1 MLQLSFNPSGSQVGR
16 RGTQSFILY
25 RTETPPEGTG
35 FNPLLLWSKPM
46 SIAVYRGHLYNT
58 DRNMEKE
65 FEYRKVT
72 TKYRG
77 IEYTT
82 TVKVEVSK

>member
-1 MLQLSFNPSGSQVGR
+1 
-16 RGTQSFILY
+16 
-25 RTETPPEGTG
+25 
-35 FNPLLLWSKPM
+35 M

-65 FEYRKVT
+65 FEYRTVT